1 MKVHNT
7 EIDPTT
13 ITRLTIE
20 HGTGLLDLSGDH
32 ARAAIAQLRRT
43 AEPTRPAR
51 GYRRPAAE
59 PVGLHPTAA
68 AMLETVRKGGPL
80 TVEAASI
87 ASGLC
92 PAAAART
99 LASLGDRVT
108 RSGSGRRGDP
118 FVYAVV
124 PAS

>member
-1 MKVHNT
+1 MRIHNT

-20 HGTGLLDLSGDH
+20 HGAGLLDLSGDH
-32 ARAAIAQLRRT
+32 ARAAIAQLRRL
-43 AEPTRPAR
+43 AEPKRPAR
-51 GYRRPAAE
+51 GYKQPTK
-59 PVGLHPTAA
+59 PTDLHPTAVQ
-68 AMLETVRKGGPL
+68 MLRILHDGGPL

-87 ASGLC
+87 ASGLS

-99 LASLGDRVT
+99 LASLGDRVV
-108 RSGSGRRGDP
+108 RSGGGRRGDP
-118 FVYAVV
+118 FIYDVA

>member
-1 MKVHNT
+1 MRVHNT

-20 HGTGLLDLSGDH
+20 HGTGLLDLSGEQ
-32 ARAAIAQLRRT
+32 ARAAIAQLRRL

-68 AMLETVRKGGPL
+68 AMLETVRKGPL

-118 FVYAVV
+118 FVYGVQCD
-124 PAS
+124 S